1 VPVMRTTL
9 EAGSA
14 GTGDPTALLN
24 PLLTSHGRSS
34 GQAKQD
40 ASQGTLLL
48 QSVVVSAGKW

>member
-1 VPVMRTTL
+1 MPVMRTTL